1 MNAVRGRVR
10 GGRIELDGALPE
22 GAEVV
27 VLASSQD
34 ESFSLDEARLALI
47 ESRMAEAD
55 RGDVEPASTARPEDL
70 QAFAEE
76 RVRTGQSTSVA
87 EVVRDALE
95 EKKRRVLREALDAGI
110 TELDAGLGVKGS
122 PEELMAEISVE
133 ARLPP

>member
-10 GGRIELDGALPE
+10 GGRIELDSALPE

-55 RGDVEPASTARPEDL
+55 RGDVEPASTALPEDL
-70 QAFAEE
+70 RAFAEE

-95 EKKRRVLREALDAGI
+95 EKKRVLREALDAGI